1 MSSICSNIAGVVTKW
16 VERNAPNAIN
26 AMANLTYKAVRTG
39 CDLTRKAAVAADNL
53 IDTALGRIK
62 SRL

>member
-26 AMANLTYKAVRTG
+26 VMANLTYKVVKTG
-39 CDLTRKAAVAADNL
+39 CDLTRKAAVVADSL
-53 IDTALGRIK
+53 IDTTLGRIRK
-62 SRL
+62 RL